1 MSSYT
6 SYLLLDRIRIQA
18 ANALSSPLT
27 YGFPAITGFLGAIH
41 ALNRKLFPEKRI
53 TLGGVLIASH
63 DCNVQ
68 HYRPHSYADYTFNQ
82 TRNPIK
88 KDGKTAAIVEEGK
101 VHLTVSLVLEVNAD
115 RETHRELKDDSGGF
129 AAEIKQKLLM
139 QRIAGGSVLSIRA
152 AKWFESASTD
162 LQRGLL
168 PAFVLMDAKKDL
180 IDITQEIQQE
190 NPEATA
196 LDALIEVATLRHIP
210 PDPKLKVTDWK
221 TESIKTGRGWLV
233 PIPIGFQG
241 IAPPYEAGQLASCR
255 NPEYSSQYVESVYS
269 LGKWVFPFRI
279 KDLASA
285 FWRYDRPENNLYLT
299 TQSISNV

>member
-1 MSSYT
+1 MSTYT
-6 SYLLLDRIRIQA
+6 SYLLLDRIHIQA
-18 ANALSSPLT
+18 ANTLSSPLT
-27 YGFPAITGFLGAIH
+27 YGFPAITGFLGAMH
-41 ALNRKLFPEKRI
+41 ALNRKLSPEAGI
-53 TLGGVLIASH
+53 TLGGVLVASH

-68 HYRPHSYADYTFNQ
+68 RYRPHSYADYTFNQ

-101 VHLTVSLVLEVNAD
+101 VHLTVSLVVEVVAD
-115 RETHRELKDDSGGF
+115 RAAHRELKDDSSVF
-129 AAEIKQKLLM
+129 VSEIKQKLLM
-139 QRIAGGSVLSIRA
+139 QRIAGGSVLSVRA
-152 AKWFESASTD
+152 AKWFESASTE

-180 IDITQEIQQE
+180 IDITQEIQKT

-196 LDALIEVATLRHIP
+196 LDALIEVATLRHVP
-210 PDPKLKVTDWK
+210 PDSEQKETDWK

-241 IAPPYEAGQLASCR
+241 IAPRNEAGQLANCR
-255 NPEYSSQYVESVYS
+255 NPEYASQFVESVYS

-285 FWRYDRPENNLYLT
+285 FWRYDHAENNLYLT